1 MKKQRKKKLIA
12 VVIVALVSL
21 LIFGYIKFFN
31 GTFIY
36 ISTGFGKD
44 GLLKTGNKKA
54 SVMEA
59 DILLADAKSEY
70 EDKRMFLQYHQDYV
84 LHRNQYPFQSLF

>member
-12 VVIVALVSL
+12 AVIVAFVSL

-59 DILLADAKSEY
+59 DILLSDAKSEY
-70 EDKRMFLQYHQDYV
+70 EDLFGTDIWNQSVGDVKFDEYV
-84 LHRNQYPFQSLF
+84 KNR

>member
-44 GLLKTGNKKA
+44 GLLKTGNKKVSWNPSQKRTA
-54 SVMEA
+54 SSW
-59 DILLADAKSEY
+59 SE
-70 EDKRMFLQYHQDYV
+70 D
-84 LHRNQYPFQSLF
+84 

>member
-12 VVIVALVSL
+12 AVIVAFVSL

-54 SVMEA
+54 
-59 DILLADAKSEY
+59 
-70 EDKRMFLQYHQDYV
+70 
-84 LHRNQYPFQSLF
+84 

>member
-1 MKKQRKKKLIA
+1 M
-12 VVIVALVSL
+12 SL

-59 DILLADAKSEY
+59 DILLADAKVNMKIYLEQISGI
-70 EDKRMFLQYHQDYV
+70 RVSVM
-84 LHRNQYPFQSLF
+84 

>member
-44 GLLKTGNKKA
+44 GTFKDWK
-54 SVMEA
+54 
-59 DILLADAKSEY
+59 
-70 EDKRMFLQYHQDYV
+70 
-84 LHRNQYPFQSLF
+84 